1 MSKKQSIKQAFLSLA
16 ISFAA
21 CSAFAAPT
29 AMNPFSNNLSSIN
42 IDKQVKSVENK
53 VINWRR
59 DIHQH
64 PELSNRE
71 TRTAAIVAKHLKS
84 LGMQVETDIA
94 HTGVVG
100 FLKGAK
106 PGPTVML
113 RADMDALPVTEKT
126 DLPFKST
133 IVTKYMGEDVG
144 VMHACGHDTHV
155 AMLMG
160 AAEVLAGVK
169 NELRGNIMFVF
180 QPAEEGAPEGEEGG
194 ASLMLKQG
202 LFKKYKPDVAFGLHI
217 MSSLNS
223 GQIGYRSGP
232 IMASADTFDITVS
245 GKQTHG
251 SAPWNGVDSI
261 AAAAQIVTGVNQIV
275 SRQIDITK
283 EPAIVSFGKI
293 SGGVRDNII
302 PDSVNMI
309 GTIRNFD
316 MDIREQV
323 FKKIETT
330 ATHIALASGAKS
342 DVKINKGYPVTIN
355 DPALTARMLP
365 TLGKVVGKD
374 NLIEVPKLSASEDFS
389 FYAQEVPG
397 LFIFL
402 GGTPVGQDPSQ
413 AAYNHSPYFTV
424 DESSFKI
431 GTKALSQLAIDYL
444 AMKK

>member
-1 MSKKQSIKQAFLSLA
+1 MRLSHHRKQSV
-16 ISFAA
+16 
-21 CSAFAAPT
+21 FAAPST
-29 AMNPFSNNLSSIN
+29 IN
-42 IDKQVKSVENK
+42 IDKEVKSVEKK
-53 VINWRR
+53 VIEWRR

-71 TRTAAIVAKHLKS
+71 TRTAAVVAKHLKS
-84 LGMQVETDIA
+84 LGMQVETDIG

-113 RADMDALPVTEKT
+113 RADMDALPVTEKV
-126 DLPFKST
+126 DVPFKST

-160 AAEVLAGVK
+160 TAEVLAAVK
-169 NELRGNIMFVF
+169 NQLHGNIMFVF

-194 ASLMLKQG
+194 AELMLKQG
-202 LFKKYKPDVAFGLHI
+202 IFKKYKPEVAFGLHI

-232 IMASADTFDITVS
+232 IMASADTFDITVN

-251 SAPWNGVDSI
+251 SAPWNGVDPI
-261 AAAAQIVTGVNQIV
+261 PAAAQIVTGVNHIV

-293 SGGVRDNII
+293 DGGVRDNII

-316 MDIREQV
+316 MDNREQI
-323 FKKIETT
+323 FDKIKTT
-330 ATHIALASGAKS
+330 ATHIAMASGTKA

-355 DPALTARMLP
+355 NPALTAQMLP
-365 TLGKVVGKD
+365 TLRDVAGKDVAGKD
-374 NLIEVPKLSASEDFS
+374 NVIEVPKLTASEDFS

-402 GGTPVGQDPSQ
+402 GATPVGQDASK
-413 AAYNHSPYFTV
+413 AAYNHSPYFYV
-424 DESSFKI
+424 DESSFKV
-431 GTKALSQLAIDYL
+431 GTKALSQLAVDYL
-444 AMKK
+444 AMKSK

>member
-1 MSKKQSIKQAFLSLA
+1 MKRSLLSLVVG
-16 ISFAA
+16 IVA
-21 CSAFAAPT
+21 CST
-29 AMNPFSNNLSSIN
+29 FSAHANIN
-42 IDKQVKSVENK
+42 IDKEVKSVEKK
-53 VINWRR
+53 VIEWRR
-59 DIHQH
+59 DIHKH

-113 RADMDALPVTEKT
+113 RADMDALPVTEKA
-126 DLPFKST
+126 DVPFKST

-160 AAEVLAGVK
+160 TAEVLAAVK
-169 NELRGNIMFVF
+169 NELHGNIMFVF

-194 ASLMLKQG
+194 AELMLKQG
-202 LFKKYKPDVAFGLHI
+202 IFKKYKPEVAFGLHV

-232 IMASADTFDITVS
+232 IMASADTFDITVN

-251 SAPWNGVDSI
+251 SAPWNGVDPIS
-261 AAAAQIVTGVNQIV
+261 AAAQIVTGVNHIV

-293 SGGVRDNII
+293 DGGVRDNII

-316 MDIREQV
+316 MNNRDQI
-323 FKKIETT
+323 FSNIKTT
-330 ATHIALASGAKS
+330 ATHIAMASGAKA

-355 DPALTARMLP
+355 NPALTAQMLP
-365 TLGKVVGKD
+365 TLKNVAGKD
-374 NLIEVPKLSASEDFS
+374 NVLEVPKLTASEDFS
-389 FYAQEVPG
+389 FYAQEVPS
-397 LFIFL
+397 LFFFL
-402 GGTPVGQDPSQ
+402 GGTPVGQDASKAP
-413 AAYNHSPYFTV
+413 YNHSPYFSV
-424 DESSFKI
+424 DEASFKV

>member
-1 MSKKQSIKQAFLSLA
+1 MKRSLLSLA
-16 ISFAA
+16 VGIMA
-21 CSAFAAPT
+21 CST
-29 AMNPFSNNLSSIN
+29 FSAHANIN
-42 IDKQVKSVENK
+42 IDKEVKSVENK
-53 VINWRR
+53 VIEWRR
-59 DIHQH
+59 DIHKH
-64 PELSNRE
+64 PELGNRE

-113 RADMDALPVTEKT
+113 RADMDALPVTEKA
-126 DLPFKST
+126 DVPFKST
-133 IVTKYMGEDVG
+133 IVTKYMGEEVG

-160 AAEVLAGVK
+160 TAEVLAAVK
-169 NELRGNIMFVF
+169 NELHGNIMFVF

-194 ASLMLKQG
+194 AKLMLKEG
-202 LFKKYKPDVAFGLHI
+202 IFKKYKPEVAFGLHI
-217 MSSLNS
+217 TSSLNS
-223 GQIGYRSGP
+223 GKIGYRSGP
-232 IMASADTFDITVS
+232 VMASADSFDITVN

-251 SAPWNGVDSI
+251 SAPWNGVDPIST
-261 AAAAQIVTGVNQIV
+261 AAQIVTGVNHIV

-293 SGGVRDNII
+293 DGGVRNNII
-302 PDSVNMI
+302 PDNVNMI

-316 MDIREQV
+316 MDNREQI
-323 FKKIETT
+323 FSNIKTT
-330 ATHIALASGAKS
+330 ATHIAMASGAKA

-355 DPALTARMLP
+355 NPDLTTQMLP
-365 TLGKVVGKD
+365 TLKNVAGTD
-374 NLIEVPKLSASEDFS
+374 NVLEIPKITASEDFS

-397 LFIFL
+397 LFFFL
-402 GGTPVGQDPSQ
+402 GGTPAGQDP
-413 AAYNHSPYFTV
+413 AKAPYNHSPYFYV
-424 DESSFKI
+424 DESSFKV

>member
-1 MSKKQSIKQAFLSLA
+1 MHQKKSMKLALLSLA
-16 ISFAA
+16 IGFAS
-21 CSAFAAPT
+21 CSAFGAPT
-29 AMNPFSNNLSSIN
+29 PINATSIN
-42 IDKQVKSVENK
+42 IDKQVKSVEKK

-113 RADMDALPVTEKT
+113 RADMDALPVTEKV

-160 AAEVLAGVK
+160 TAEVLAAVK
-169 NELRGNIMFVF
+169 NELHGNIMFVF

-194 ASLMLKQG
+194 AELMLKQG
-202 LFKKYKPDVAFGLHI
+202 IFKKHKPDVAFGLHI

-232 IMASADTFDITVS
+232 IMASADTFDITVN

-251 SAPWNGVDSI
+251 SAPWNGVDPI
-261 AAAAQIVTGVNQIV
+261 ATAAQIVTGVNQIV

-316 MDIREQV
+316 MDIREQI
-323 FKKIETT
+323 FKKIEIT

-355 DPALTARMLP
+355 NPALTGQMLP
-365 TLGKVVGKD
+365 TLSNIIGKE
-374 NLIEVPKLSASEDFS
+374 NLIEVPKITASEDFS
-389 FYAQEVPG
+389 FYSQEVPG

-413 AAYNHSPYFTV
+413 APYNHSPYFSV
-424 DESSFKI
+424 DESSFKV

-444 AMKK
+444 AMKKQSNK

>member
-1 MSKKQSIKQAFLSLA
+1 MKRSLLSLA
-16 ISFAA
+16 VGIMA
-21 CSAFAAPT
+21 CST
-29 AMNPFSNNLSSIN
+29 FSAHANIN
-42 IDKQVKSVENK
+42 IDKEVKSVENK
-53 VINWRR
+53 VIEWRR
-59 DIHQH
+59 DIHKH
-64 PELSNRE
+64 PELGNRE

-113 RADMDALPVTEKT
+113 RADMDALPVTEKV
-126 DLPFKST
+126 DVPFKST
-133 IVTKYMGEDVG
+133 IVTKYMGEEVG

-160 AAEVLAGVK
+160 TAEVLAAVK
-169 NELRGNIMFVF
+169 NELHGNIMFVF

-194 ASLMLKQG
+194 AELMLKEG
-202 LFKKYKPDVAFGLHI
+202 IFKKYKPEVAFGLHI
-217 MSSLNS
+217 TSSLNS
-223 GQIGYRSGP
+223 GKIGYRSGP
-232 IMASADTFDITVS
+232 VMASADSFDITVN

-251 SAPWNGVDSI
+251 SAPWNGVDPIST
-261 AAAAQIVTGVNQIV
+261 AAQIVTGVNHIV

-293 SGGVRDNII
+293 DGGVRNNII
-302 PDSVNMI
+302 PDNVNMI

-316 MDIREQV
+316 MDNREQI
-323 FKKIETT
+323 FSNIETT
-330 ATHIALASGAKS
+330 ATHIAMASGAKA

-355 DPALTARMLP
+355 NPDLTTQMLP
-365 TLGKVVGKD
+365 TLKNVAGKD
-374 NLIEVPKLSASEDFS
+374 NVSEIPKITASEDFS

-397 LFIFL
+397 LFFFL
-402 GGTPVGQDPSQ
+402 GGTPAGQDP
-413 AAYNHSPYFTV
+413 AKAPYNHSPYFYV
-424 DESSFKI
+424 DESSFKV

>member
-1 MSKKQSIKQAFLSLA
+1 M
-16 ISFAA
+16 
-21 CSAFAAPT
+21 
-29 AMNPFSNNLSSIN
+29 
-42 IDKQVKSVENK
+42 
-53 VINWRR
+53 
-59 DIHQH
+59 
-64 PELSNRE
+64 
-71 TRTAAIVAKHLKS
+71 
-84 LGMQVETDIA
+84 
-94 HTGVVG
+94 
-100 FLKGAK
+100 
-106 PGPTVML
+106 TV
-113 RADMDALPVTEKT
+113 
-126 DLPFKST
+126 
-133 IVTKYMGEDVG
+133 
-144 VMHACGHDTHV
+144 
-155 AMLMG
+155 
-160 AAEVLAGVK
+160 
-169 NELRGNIMFVF
+169 
-180 QPAEEGAPEGEEGG
+180 
-194 ASLMLKQG
+194 
-202 LFKKYKPDVAFGLHI
+202 
-217 MSSLNS
+217 
-223 GQIGYRSGP
+223 
-232 IMASADTFDITVS
+232 
-245 GKQTHG
+245 
-251 SAPWNGVDSI
+251 
-261 AAAAQIVTGVNQIV
+261 VNQIV

-355 DPALTARMLP
+355 DPALTARMLL

>member
-1 MSKKQSIKQAFLSLA
+1 MKKSLLSVV
-16 ISFAA
+16 IGIAA
-21 CSAFAAPT
+21 CSAFSAHAD
-29 AMNPFSNNLSSIN
+29 IN
-42 IDKQVKSVENK
+42 IDKEVKSVENK
-53 VINWRR
+53 VIEWRR

-100 FLKGAK
+100 YLKGAK

-113 RADMDALPVTEKT
+113 RADMDALPVTEKA
-126 DLPFKST
+126 DVPFKST
-133 IVTKYMGEDVG
+133 VVTKYMGEDVG

-160 AAEVLAGVK
+160 TAEVLAAVQK
-169 NELRGNIMFVF
+169 ELHGNIMFVF

-194 ASLMLKQG
+194 ANLMLKQG
-202 LFKKYKPDVAFGLHI
+202 IFKKYKPDVAFGLHI
-217 MSSLNS
+217 MSNLNT

-232 IMASADTFDITVS
+232 IMASGDTFDITVK

-251 SAPWNGVDSI
+251 SAPWNGVDPI
-261 AAAAQIVTGVNQIV
+261 AAASQVVTGINHIV

-283 EPAIVSFGKI
+283 EPAIISFGKI
-293 SGGVRDNII
+293 SGGIRDNII
-302 PDSVNMI
+302 PDRVNMI

-316 MDIREQV
+316 MDNREQI
-323 FKKIETT
+323 FNNIKTT
-330 ATHIALASGAKS
+330 ASHIAMASGAEA
-342 DVKINKGYPVTIN
+342 DVKITEGYPVTVN
-355 DPALTARMLP
+355 NPALTAQMLP
-365 TLGKVVGKD
+365 TLKNVAGAD
-374 NLIEVPKLSASEDFS
+374 NVFDVPKLTASEDFS
-389 FYAQEVPG
+389 FYSQEIPS

-402 GGTPVGQDPSQ
+402 GGTPVGQDTSKAP
-413 AAYNHSPYFTV
+413 YNHSPYFYV
-424 DESSFKI
+424 DESSFKV

-444 AMKK
+444 AMNK

>member
-1 MSKKQSIKQAFLSLA
+1 M
-16 ISFAA
+16 
-21 CSAFAAPT
+21 
-29 AMNPFSNNLSSIN
+29 
-42 IDKQVKSVENK
+42 
-53 VINWRR
+53 
-59 DIHQH
+59 
-64 PELSNRE
+64 SNRE
-71 TRTAAIVAKHLKS
+71 TRTAAVVAKHLKS
-84 LGMQVETDIA
+84 LGMQVETDIG

-113 RADMDALPVTEKT
+113 RADMDALPVTEKV
-126 DLPFKST
+126 DVPFRST

-160 AAEVLAGVK
+160 TAEVLAAVK
-169 NELRGNIMFVF
+169 NQLHGNIMFVF

-194 ASLMLKQG
+194 AELMLKQG
-202 LFKKYKPDVAFGLHI
+202 IFKKYKPEVAFGLHI

-232 IMASADTFDITVS
+232 IMASADTFDITVN

-251 SAPWNGVDSI
+251 SAPWNGVDPIS
-261 AAAAQIVTGVNQIV
+261 AAAQIVTGVNHIV

-293 SGGVRDNII
+293 DGGVRDNII

-316 MDIREQV
+316 MDNREQI
-323 FKKIETT
+323 FDKIKTT
-330 ATHIALASGAKS
+330 ATHIAMASGAKA

-355 DPALTARMLP
+355 NPALTAQMLP
-365 TLGKVVGKD
+365 TLRDVAGKDVAGKD
-374 NLIEVPKLSASEDFS
+374 NVIEVPKLTASEDFS

-402 GGTPVGQDPSQ
+402 GATPVGQDASK
-413 AAYNHSPYFTV
+413 AAYNHSPYFYV
-424 DESSFKI
+424 DESSFKV
-431 GTKALSQLAIDYL
+431 GTKALSQLAVDYL
-444 AMKK
+444 AMKSK

>member
-1 MSKKQSIKQAFLSLA
+1 MKKSLRALVISI
-16 ISFAA
+16 AA
-21 CSAFAAPT
+21 CST
-29 AMNPFSNNLSSIN
+29 FSAHANIN
-42 IDKQVKSVENK
+42 IDKEVKSVEKK
-53 VINWRR
+53 VIEWRR

-100 FLKGAK
+100 YLKGAK

-113 RADMDALPVTEKT
+113 RADMDALPVTEKA
-126 DLPFKST
+126 DVPFRST

-160 AAEVLAGVK
+160 TAEVLAAVQK
-169 NELRGNIMFVF
+169 ELHGNIMFVF
-180 QPAEEGAPEGEEGG
+180 QPAEEGAPKGEEGG
-194 ASLMLKQG
+194 ANLMLKEG
-202 LFKKYKPDVAFGLHI
+202 IFKKYQPDVAFGLHI
-217 MSSLNS
+217 MSNLNT

-232 IMASADTFDITVS
+232 IMASGDTFDITVK

-251 SAPWNGVDSI
+251 SAPWNGVDPI
-261 AAAAQIVTGVNQIV
+261 AVASQIVTGVNHIV

-283 EPAIVSFGKI
+283 EPAIISFGKI

-316 MDIREQV
+316 MDNRA
-323 FKKIETT
+323 KIFDNIKTT
-330 ATHIALASGAKS
+330 ASHIALASGAEA
-342 DVKINKGYPVTIN
+342 DIKISKGYPVTIN
-355 DPALTARMLP
+355 DPALTAQMLP
-365 TLGKVVGKD
+365 TLKNVAGAD
-374 NLIEVPKLSASEDFS
+374 NVFDVPKLTASEDFA
-389 FYAQEVPG
+389 FYSQEVPS

-402 GGTPVGQDPSQ
+402 GGTPAGQDTSKAP
-413 AAYNHSPYFTV
+413 YNHSPYFYA

-444 AMKK
+444 AINQ